1 MQIRIN
7 QQIFKI
13 NFSMVRT
20 IKLIKMKMPASSNI
34 QRMAKL
40 KMVLLQRGKM
50 AHRCQIRHN
59 RWKAIEIANWK
70 IVKFR
75 INRLKKLRKMKKSC
89 QSIITTCKSKPS
101 IITIRVCITITEAAM
116 LKKFKGR
123 TSSQNQPNSLAS
135 RPHCKARTKSSTT
148 SLNNNPPTPPRT
160 SPLVPSTTTSSMNKT
175 SKSRDNSNI
184 NKRSSPFQANTNPT
198 KTRC

>member
-1 MQIRIN
+1 
-7 QQIFKI
+7 
-13 NFSMVRT
+13 
-20 IKLIKMKMPASSNI
+20 
-34 QRMAKL
+34 
-40 KMVLLQRGKM
+40 M

-101 IITIRVCITITEAAM
+101 ITSHMIITITITEAAV

-135 RPHCKARTKSSTT
+135 KPHCKARTKSSTT